1 MNMKSNVDEIQ
12 APKWLTEQLRNKV
25 RKVFEPKYNR
35 TLSDAEVILIAL
47 NHVRLMEHFFQYKW
61 RLQHESK

>member
-1 MNMKSNVDEIQ
+1 MKINANEIQ
-12 APKWLTEQLRNKV
+12 APKWLTEQLQIKV

-47 NHVRLMEHFFQYKW
+47 NHVRFMEHFFQYKW
-61 RLQHESK
+61 RIQHETK